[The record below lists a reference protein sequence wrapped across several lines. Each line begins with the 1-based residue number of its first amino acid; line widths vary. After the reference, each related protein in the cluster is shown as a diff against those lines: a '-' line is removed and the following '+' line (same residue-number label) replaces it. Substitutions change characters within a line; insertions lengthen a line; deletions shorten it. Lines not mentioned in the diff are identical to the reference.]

1 MGGSMFQNAFIDIS
15 IGLVLMY
22 LMLSLVC
29 TVVNEFIATQLKLR
43 AASLEAGL
51 KQLLDDPVMRDAFYN
66 HGLIDGVSNAVT
78 RGQETLSSSFN
89 SLSSK
94 VAAPID
100 SALATMAAPDP
111 LKGPPPAK
119 GTAAVIA
126 APAAARTTEHPAYIS
141 SDRFAKAL
149 IGSLDTSTPIPGL
162 ADIRDTIGKLPPS
175 NMKDALISSL
185 TVAGTDLDTF
195 RKDVATWFDDSM
207 ERLGGAYKRQLK
219 WISLIIGLLIAII
232 VNADSFEVGYA
243 LWSDNALRAQMV
255 QIAGPI
261 ATKQAETAGAGTM
274 EAVAQSFDK
283 AVTTLRPL
291 PIGWPARTQPAWT
304 EYKAAFWFW
313 LTKLLGWIMTGI
325 ALSFGAPFW
334 FDLLSKL
341 VNIRGAGDKP
351 KRADAK

>member
-1 MGGSMFQNAFIDIS
+1 MFQNAFIDIA

-51 KQLLDDPVMRDAFYN
+51 KQLLDDPVVRDAFYD

-100 SALATMAAPDP
+100 SVLATMAAPAG
-111 LKGPPPAK
+111 LQGPPPAM

-126 APAAARTTEHPAYIS
+126 PPAARTTEHPAYIS

-162 ADIRDTIGKLPPS
+162 ADIRGTIEKLPPS
-175 NMKDALISSL
+175 NMKDALLSSL
-185 TVAGTDLDTF
+185 TVAGTDLDRF

-219 WISLIIGLLIAII
+219 WISLIIGLLLAII

-255 QIAGPI
+255 EIAGPI
-261 ATKQAETAGAGTM
+261 VTKGNQTPDAKTVSD
-274 EAVAQSFDK
+274 VAKSFDD
-283 AVTTLRPL
+283 ATTALRPL
-291 PIGWPARTQPAWT
+291 PIGWPARAMPAWSD
-304 EYKAAFWFW
+304 YGKAFWFW
-313 LTKLLGWIMTGI
+313 LTKLSGWIMTGI

-351 KRADAK
+351 PRADAK

>member
-1 MGGSMFQNAFIDIS
+1 MFQNAFIDIA

-43 AASLEAGL
+43 SASLESGL
-51 KQLLDDPVMRDAFYN
+51 KQLLDDPVVRDSFYN

-78 RGQETLSSSFN
+78 RGQEALSSSFN

-100 SALATMAAPDP
+100 SALATMAAPDL

-119 GTAAVIA
+119 GTAALIV
-126 APAAARTTEHPAYIS
+126 PAAARTTEHPAYIS

-149 IGSLDTSTPIPGL
+149 IGSLDTATPIPAL
-162 ADIRDTIGKLPPS
+162 ADIREAIGKLPPS
-175 NMKDALISSL
+175 NLKDALLSSL
-185 TVAGTDLDTF
+185 TVAGTDLDKF

-255 QIAGPI
+255 ELAGPI
-261 ATKQAETAGAGTM
+261 VSNGNQTPDAKTVSDVAT
-274 EAVAQSFDK
+274 SFNK
-283 AVTTLRPL
+283 ATSTLRPL
-291 PIGWPARTQPAWT
+291 PIGWPVRAMPACS
-304 EYKAAFWFW
+304 ECGEAIWFW
-313 LTKLLGWIMTGI
+313 LAKLLGWIMTGI

-341 VNIRGAGDKP
+341 VNIRGTGDKP
-351 KRADAK
+351 QRADSK